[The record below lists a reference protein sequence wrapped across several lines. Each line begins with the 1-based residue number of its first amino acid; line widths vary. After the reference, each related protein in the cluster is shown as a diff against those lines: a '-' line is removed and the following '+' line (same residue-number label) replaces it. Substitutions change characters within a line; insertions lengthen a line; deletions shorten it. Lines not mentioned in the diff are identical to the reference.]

1 MELKHYLLALLKWWW
16 LILVATLLAAGVSYW
31 TTNRLPRLYLANTT
45 MMVGRFTRAA
55 DPTANDFYTS
65 QQLAQTY
72 VQLARRQP
80 ILQAT
85 ADSLGLPMTWSALA
99 GQVNAG
105 PLSSTTLI
113 RWAFTL
119 GLVALAGKQ
128 SFRTLQ
134 VRMMV

>member
-1 MELKHYLLALLKWWW
+1 MVGLVPVTMACKVVILEQPSDITTGGKLAL
-16 LILVATLLAAGVSYW
+16 A
-31 TTNRLPRLYLANTT
+31 
-45 MMVGRFTRAA
+45 
-55 DPTANDFYTS
+55 
-65 QQLAQTY
+65 QQLLWLVLT
-72 VQLARRQP
+72 V
-80 ILQAT
+80 
-85 ADSLGLPMTWSALA
+85 MLA